1 VKHRHQPVRAVIR
14 RGRTALRL
22 FGAATGVTLS
32 LATLGAAAAPASAA
46 TNLSYFLTAGTVGIT
61 SGGHTWSLN
70 VSLIGGSS
78 GGPVIIDVLI
88 ETPHLSGT
96 EIHDWG
102 MQMPGADF
110 TVNKTTGAA
119 TINSHSDLSP
129 VASLNL
135 SYKPTSHTAGTC
147 SSGSE
152 TDYLGTLT
160 GSVTLTT
167 GLKGLKLSDAKATFS
182 TPNSLQVDAAC
193 VPPVACSFASWGGGL
208 GGAPTAPIA
217 AGIAAGMP
225 GHLVHFSDVTR
236 KVSLSVPAGATR
248 TDAAEV
254 QATAPVFNSKAKSLT
269 VKGLASG
276 MVTGTGVISGAKT
289 VTSGSETCAVDGKT
303 YTQKSTSYFGASWSS
318 STQFKASTILTGTLE
333 VAATGSGEFVLITL
347 TK

>member
-1 VKHRHQPVRAVIR
+1 MRKS
-14 RGRTALRL
+14 RTSMAMMRTLIGVA
-22 FGAATGVTLS
+22 FAVTLS
-32 LATLGAAAAPASAA
+32 LATLGSAPPVSAV
-46 TNLSYFLTAGTVGIT
+46 TNLSYFFTSGTVGIT

-147 SSGSE
+147 TAGSE
-152 TDYLGTLT
+152 TDYTGTLT

-167 GLKGLKLSDAKATFS
+167 GLKGLKLSDAKAAFS
-182 TPNSLQVDAAC
+182 TPNSLQVDNAC
-193 VPPVACSFASWGGGL
+193 VPPLACSFAAWGGGL
-208 GGAPTAPIA
+208 GGAAGTPIA
-217 AGIAAGMP
+217 AGITAGTP
-225 GHLVHFSDVTR
+225 GHLVHFTNVNR
-236 KVSLSVPAGATR
+236 KVSLSAPAGATR

-254 QATAPVFNSKAKSLT
+254 KATAPVFTSKAKSLT

-276 MVTGTGVISGAKT
+276 AVTGAGVISGAKL
-289 VTSGSETCAVDGKT
+289 VTPGTETCTLAGKT
-303 YTQKSTSYFGASWSS
+303 YTQTSTSYNEASWSS
-318 STQFKASTILTGTLE
+318 STQFKASTILTGTLK
-333 VAATGSGEFVLITL
+333 VATTGSGEFDVITL
-347 TK
+347 KA